1 MKIGVRFWVYCENCV
16 MSLKG
21 SNKIMRNPKI
31 NLNGGVLY
39 LRFTCVGNVLDISK

>member
-1 MKIGVRFWVYCENCV
+1 MKIGGRFWVYCENCV

-31 NLNGGVLY
+31 NLNGGVLVSSLSLCGKCLGY
-39 LRFTCVGNVLDISK
+39 F